1 MLGMLT
7 LLGIG
12 DSNVAQQQREAG
24 NSKANNE
31 ESSPS
36 QSFTFLGGSKS
47 EIELKSENRRK
58 AAEKLKQYLRKANN
72 NSASSAQYAARGNV
86 RNRIFRN

>member
-1 MLGMLT
+1 MPGMLT

-47 EIELKSENRRK
+47 EIVELKSENRRK
-58 AAEKLKQYLRKANN
+58 AAEKLKQYLREAKANN
-72 NSASSAQYAARGNV
+72 NSATYILQLNMQLEV
-86 RNRIFRN
+86 M

>member
-1 MLGMLT
+1 MLT

-47 EIELKSENRRK
+47 EIVELKSENSRE
-58 AAEKLKQYLRKANN
+58 AEAIFDKITTRPLTFF
-72 NSASSAQYAARGNV
+72 SSICSSR
-86 RNRIFRN
+86 